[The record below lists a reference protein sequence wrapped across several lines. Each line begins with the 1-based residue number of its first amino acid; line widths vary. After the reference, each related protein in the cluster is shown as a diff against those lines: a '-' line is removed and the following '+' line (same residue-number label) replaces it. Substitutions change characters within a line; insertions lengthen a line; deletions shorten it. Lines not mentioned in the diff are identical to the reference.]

1 MKLIKVKLHYKE
13 RLFLGTYSLPISI
26 NDANKPELIKKFEHK
41 FIQLVLNSTGD
52 MITDEREIM
61 SEFNDMAEGKLS
73 SERKAWLQR
82 IKEIQKHEHIIEVVH
97 KRIEQEVEKEF
108 ANKINLIHQK
118 KLKLPISQNEIDLFK
133 LLITPETDVNL
144 ISRKIKS
151 LPWLQSE
158 LIHIFNKYG
167 YLQHATVSIQDPKLI
182 MSYMG
187 FENIRLWFGYLCS
200 RHWLPMKNFRI
211 HNAVRRFLSYQ
222 TTHALAVR
230 KLSKNNDT
238 LNDAYYLAS
247 FLRNTGAILTLYVAA
262 IIVDECWSKWL
273 KDAEVRK
280 ESELYETIL
289 MTEFP
294 IKLIQKIWLQQL
306 NKINQS
312 VLYNFKW
319 DKDHIINWVLEIDQ
333 ANSYNNLS
341 EEAKLIEKGACF
353 AKVHLIEHWAKGVL
367 NIAPSIY
374 QYYSISEEELTL
386 LKQINYQKLPVQ

>member
-1 MKLIKVKLHYKE
+1 M
-13 RLFLGTYSLPISI
+13 PISSS
-26 NDANKPELIKKFEHK
+26 DAQKPELIKKFENK
-41 FIQLVLNSTGD
+41 FIHMVLGATGD
-52 MITDEREIM
+52 MISDEREIM

-73 SERKAWLQR
+73 SERQAWLKR
-82 IKEIQKHEHIIEVVH
+82 IKTIQKHEHITEVVR
-97 KRIEQEVEKEF
+97 KRIEQMVEKEF
-108 ANKINLIHQK
+108 TTKINLIHEK
-118 KLKLPISQNEIDLFK
+118 KFKLPISQNEIDLFK

-167 YLQHATVSIQDPKLI
+167 YLQHATVAIQDPKLI

-230 KLSKNNDT
+230 KLSKNKNL
-238 LNDAYYLAS
+238 LNDSFYLAS
-247 FLRNTGAILTLYVAA
+247 FLRNAGAIMTLYVASN
-262 IIVDECWSKWL
+262 IVDECWSKWL
-273 KDAEVRK
+273 KDAEIRK

-294 IKLIQKIWLQQL
+294 IKLIQKIWLNQL
-306 NKINQS
+306 NKINLS
-312 VLYNFKW
+312 TLNNFKW
-319 DKDHIINWVLEIDQ
+319 DEDHIINWVVEIDQ
-333 ANSYNNLS
+333 AKSFSALS
-341 EEAKLIEKGACF
+341 EEAQIIEKGACF

-367 NIAPSIY
+367 NIAPKIY
-374 QYYSISEEELTL
+374 QYYNIDEAELAL
-386 LKQINYQKLPVQ
+386 LKQINYEKLPIQ